1 MSFDVLKSERQI
13 EAHMLTP
20 SIVGPGAYDLQRVP
34 FQDKKIGGFA
44 PFSSM
49 SQRFQDIGAG
59 KNQ

>member
-1 MSFDVLKSERQI
+1 MSFDVLKSERQT
-13 EAHMLTP
+13 ETLRLTP

-49 SQRFQDIGAG
+49 SQRFQDIGG
-59 KNQ
+59 GNNQ

>member
-1 MSFDVLKSERQI
+1 MSFDVLKSERQT

-49 SQRFQDIGAG
+49 SQRFQDIGGG